1 LINDRIFDA
10 GEFEPGQ
17 ASRQNLSGL
26 ETEPSMIPVAAIAV
40 RLDKSRTEAPR
51 RAGDNGDFLFN
62 VHHIEF
68 LYPLSIGRGS
78 AGVEH

>member
-26 ETEPSMIPVAAIAV
+26 ET
-40 RLDKSRTEAPR
+40 LDDTRSRDR
-51 RAGDNGDFLFN
+51 RHRSVDTLRGYIRDNEIFKDHAG
-62 VHHIEF
+62 
-68 LYPLSIGRGS
+68 
-78 AGVEH
+78 AGLL